1 MKQGFK
7 ILKNR
12 ISEKSNVFLFKTL
25 LKFLQFYSPK
35 DFKNQKFLG
44 KNKKSSFWYNQ
55 DFNNKL
61 INLRKTSK
69 EIFSSVYNSLYKSN
83 ALVKFCYENRL
94 DKIASDILKV
104 PPNNLTVRTLTL
116 RMDVPSD
123 RRNTYGWHQDSSY
136 DMYNISGTN
145 GVVLWIPLVSVN
157 KKNGSLLIKPGSQNN
172 SVFVSYKK
180 LDGDRL
186 VSKQILVK
194 KKYLKKYTSKQFNI
208 SANSVLATYSGLFH
222 KSGLNKSNK
231 VRFTFIVR
239 FNNIISKDFIHYREL
254 KKQVISS

>member
-1 MKQGFK
+1 MQQGYK
-7 ILKNR
+7 LLKNR
-12 ISEKSNVFLFKTL
+12 ISEKSSVSLFKTL
-25 LKFLQFYSPK
+25 LKFLQFYSPE

-44 KNKKSSFWYNQ
+44 KNKKSRFWCNQ

-61 INLRKTSK
+61 INLRKTNK
-69 EIFSSVYNSLYKSN
+69 EIFSSVYDSLSKSN

-104 PPNNLTVRTLTL
+104 PPNNLTVRTFTL
-116 RMDVPSD
+116 RMDVPND

-157 KKNGSLLIKPGSQNN
+157 KKNGSLIIKPGSQNN
-172 SVFVSYKK
+172 SVFASYKK
-180 LDGDRL
+180 LEGERL

-194 KKYLKKYTSKQFNI
+194 KKILTKYTSKQVNM
-208 SANSVLATYSGLFH
+208 SENTVLANYSGLFH
-222 KSGLNKSNK
+222 KSGNNYSNK
-231 VRFTFIVR
+231 VRFVYIVR
-239 FNNIISKDFIHYREL
+239 FNNIISKDFIHFRGL
-254 KKQVISS
+254 KKSVH